1 MCNHRYVTRHTRVDK
16 EVTLNSSQFPPLFA
30 LLRST
35 LGGMRER
42 TRWKRS
48 KRARETTVAS
58 YRMHEATSPLSTEAT
73 DERNI
78 SFREPATSRAE
89 EIVERRRRRNND
101 FTDLRRLG
109 DDRVSRFFVVTR
121 YTSRR
126 EPLERR
132 RWNYLA
138 RVTAVGRYKSGRE
151 RERDPTFREIM
162 VSGRN
167 FSSLSSDRAAFPGM
181 Y

>member
-1 MCNHRYVTRHTRVDK
+1 
-16 EVTLNSSQFPPLFA
+16 
-30 LLRST
+30 
-35 LGGMRER
+35 
-42 TRWKRS
+42 
-48 KRARETTVAS
+48 
-58 YRMHEATSPLSTEAT
+58 MHEATSPLSTEAT

-89 EIVERRRRRNND
+89 EIVERRRRNND

-109 DDRVSRFFVVTR
+109 GDRVSRFFVVTR

-126 EPLERR
+126 VPLERR

-138 RVTAVGRYKSGRE
+138 RVTVVGRYKSGRE

-167 FSSLSSDRAAFPGM
+167 FSSLSSGSGRVSGDVLILYEGN
-181 Y
+181 

>member
-1 MCNHRYVTRHTRVDK
+1 
-16 EVTLNSSQFPPLFA
+16 
-30 LLRST
+30 
-35 LGGMRER
+35 
-42 TRWKRS
+42 
-48 KRARETTVAS
+48 
-58 YRMHEATSPLSTEAT
+58 MHEATSPLSTEAT

-89 EIVERRRRRNND
+89 EIVERRRRNND

-126 EPLERR
+126 VPLERR

-138 RVTAVGRYKSGRE
+138 RVTVVGRYKSGRE

-167 FSSLSSDRAAFPGM
+167 FSSLSSGSGRVSGDVLILYEGN
-181 Y
+181 

>member
-1 MCNHRYVTRHTRVDK
+1 
-16 EVTLNSSQFPPLFA
+16 
-30 LLRST
+30 
-35 LGGMRER
+35 
-42 TRWKRS
+42 
-48 KRARETTVAS
+48 
-58 YRMHEATSPLSTEAT
+58 MHEATSPLSTEAT

-126 EPLERR
+126 VPLERR

-151 RERDPTFREIM
+151 RVRDPTFREIM